1 MALEKRIRF
10 LEFVYDFFR
19 FQIITSY
26 YVERVTIGARMA
38 PYPNLVSD
46 STLVQ
51 DTIDLLNDSGGRAAA
66 SEIVDAV
73 FKLSHIDDELAGLLV
88 ADLIRNDRRFKIVD
102 NHTVELQQDDWDNRL
117 LKDLDFVVVDVEA
130 TGAKT
135 PPNRLIELGAY
146 RIRSGRIVDKF
157 LQLVNPEIP
166 IPRFVATLTGITN
179 EMVKRQPVFAEV
191 APKWLDF
198 VSDSVLVAHN
208 APFDTSFLNH
218 EISRVYPGHR
228 MLNPHLC
235 TVRLSRR
242 VLPDIP
248 NHRLD
253 TIADYFSIPIA
264 SRHRAGSDA
273 LATAE
278 IFLLLLTKLEEDHGV
293 KDLVTARTFQFPE
306 IKPVAPSDQTELSL
320 VPSL

>member
-1 MALEKRIRF
+1 MLRC
-10 LEFVYDFFR
+10 YN
-19 FQIITSY
+19 
-26 YVERVTIGARMA
+26 RVRML

-51 DTIDLLNDSGGRAAA
+51 DTIDLLTCSGGRAAA

-88 ADLIRNDRRFKIVD
+88 ADLIQNDRRFKLD
-102 NHTVELQQDDWDNRL
+102 KNTVELLKDDSYSRL

-146 RIRSGRIVDKF
+146 RIRGGRIVDKF
-157 LQLVNPEIP
+157 LSLVNPEIP
-166 IPRFVATLTGITN
+166 IPRFVATLTGISN
-179 EMVKRQPVFAEV
+179 EMVKHAPVFADV
-191 APKWLDF
+191 APQWLDF
-198 VSDSVLVAHN
+198 VNDSVLVAHN

-228 MLNPHLC
+228 MMNPHLC

-242 VLPDIP
+242 AIP
-248 NHRLD
+248 GLLNHRLD
-253 TIADYFSIPIA
+253 TIASHFSIPIA
-264 SRHRAGSDA
+264 SRHRAGCDA

-278 IFLLLLTKLEEDHGV
+278 IFLHLLARAEDIHGV
-293 KDLVTARTFQFPE
+293 RDLADLCLLHDSWDTNFPRPQPE
-306 IKPVAPSDQTELSL
+306 RPPEPQPNGAA
-320 VPSL
+320 

>member
-1 MALEKRIRF
+1 LISRQLF
-10 LEFVYDFFR
+10 
-19 FQIITSY
+19 TSISDD
-26 YVERVTIGARMA
+26 VLQSKSEMP

-46 STLVQ
+46 SILVQ
-51 DTIDLLNDSGGRAAA
+51 DTIDLLVDSGGRAPA
-66 SEIVDAV
+66 STIVDAI
-73 FKLSHIDDELAGLLV
+73 FKLSHIDDDLAGLLV
-88 ADLIRNDRRFKIVD
+88 ADLVKNDRRFKFLENNTI
-102 NHTVELQQDDWDNRL
+102 ELQEDDWQSRL
-117 LKDLDFVVVDVEA
+117 LSELDFVVVDVEA

-146 RIRSGRIVDKF
+146 RIRGGQIVDKF
-157 LQLVNPEIP
+157 LSLVNPEIP
-166 IPRFVATLTGITN
+166 IPRFVMSLTGISN
-179 EMVKRQPVFAEV
+179 EMVKSAPVFAEV
-191 APKWLDF
+191 APSWLDF

-208 APFDTSFLNH
+208 AGFDTSFLNH

-242 VLPDIP
+242 VLPDLS

-253 TIADYFSIPIA
+253 TIASHFSIPIA

-278 IFLLLLTKLEEDHGV
+278 IFLLLLSKLEAEHGV
-293 KDLVTARTFQFPE
+293 KDLAAARNFQFIE
-306 IKPVAPSDQTELSL
+306 LKPAVEETPLI
-320 VPSL
+320 PGF

>member
-1 MALEKRIRF
+1 MP
-10 LEFVYDFFR
+10 
-19 FQIITSY
+19 
-26 YVERVTIGARMA
+26 

-51 DTIDLLNDSGGRAAA
+51 DTIDLLTCAGGRAAA

-88 ADLIRNDRRFKIVD
+88 ADLIRNDRRFKIVE
-102 NHTVELQQDDWDNRL
+102 NNTVELLADDSHSRR

-146 RIRSGRIVDKF
+146 RIRGGRIVDKF
-157 LQLVNPEIP
+157 LSLVNPEIP
-166 IPRFVATLTGITN
+166 IPRFVASLTGISN
-179 EMVKRQPVFAEV
+179 DMVKDAPVFADV
-191 APKWLDF
+191 APRWLDF
-198 VSDSVLVAHN
+198 VNDSVLVAHN

-228 MLNPHLC
+228 MVNPHLC

-242 VLPDIP
+242 ALPDLS
-248 NHRLD
+248 NHRLE
-253 TIADYFSIPIA
+253 TIATHFSIPIA
-264 SRHRAGSDA
+264 SRHRAGCDA

-278 IFLLLLTKLEEDHGV
+278 IFILLLTELEETHGI
-293 KDLVTARTFQFPE
+293 KDLAAARRFQFPE
-306 IKPVAPSDQTELSL
+306 VATAHLQG
-320 VPSL
+320 

>member
-1 MALEKRIRF
+1 MP
-10 LEFVYDFFR
+10 
-19 FQIITSY
+19 
-26 YVERVTIGARMA
+26 

-51 DTIDLLNDSGGRAAA
+51 DTIDLLTCSGGRAAA

-88 ADLIRNDRRFKIVD
+88 ADLIRNDRRFKIVE
-102 NHTVELQQDDWDNRL
+102 NNTVELQADDRQSRL

-146 RIRSGRIVDKF
+146 RIRGGRIVDKF
-157 LQLVNPEIP
+157 LSLVNPEIP
-166 IPRFVATLTGITN
+166 IPRFVASLTGISN
-179 EMVKRQPVFAEV
+179 EMVKQAPMFAEL
-191 APKWLDF
+191 APQWLDF

-228 MLNPHLC
+228 MVNPHLC

-242 VLPDIP
+242 ALPDLS

-253 TIADYFSIPIA
+253 TIAEHFSIPIA

-278 IFLLLLTKLEEDHGV
+278 IFILLLTELEETYGI
-293 KDLVTARTFQFPE
+293 KDLAAARNFQFPE
-306 IKPVAPSDQTELSL
+306 LPLAEAGFTQSHKV
-320 VPSL
+320 

>member
-1 MALEKRIRF
+1 MP
-10 LEFVYDFFR
+10 
-19 FQIITSY
+19 
-26 YVERVTIGARMA
+26 

-51 DTIDLLNDSGGRAAA
+51 DTIDLLTGSGGRAAA

-102 NHTVELQQDDWDNRL
+102 NLTVELLQDDRQSRL
-117 LKDLDFVVVDVEA
+117 LKELDFVVVDVEA

-146 RIRSGRIVDKF
+146 RIRDGRIVDKF
-157 LQLVNPEIP
+157 QSLVNPEIP
-166 IPRFVATLTGITN
+166 IPRFVVSLTGISN
-179 EMVKRQPVFAEV
+179 EMVKQAPVFADV
-191 APKWLDF
+191 APGWLDF
-198 VSDSVLVAHN
+198 VNDSVLIAHN
-208 APFDTSFLNH
+208 AHFDTSFINH

-228 MLNPHLC
+228 MVNPHLC

-242 VLPDIP
+242 ILPELL

-253 TIADYFSIPIA
+253 TIANHFSIPIV

-278 IFLLLLTKLEEDHGV
+278 IFLLLLTKLEATHGV
-293 KDLVTARTFQFPE
+293 TDLASASTFQFPE
-306 IKPVAPSDQTELSL
+306 LDQREEPAGNALI
-320 VPSL
+320 

>member
-1 MALEKRIRF
+1 MQAAGKLKMSFEQCARCSELF
-10 LEFVYDFFR
+10 DDLFW
-19 FQIITSY
+19 FQIPTSPML
-26 YVERVTIGARMA
+26 RVLQSRRML

-51 DTIDLLNDSGGRAAA
+51 DTIDLLNCSGGRAAA

-73 FKLSHIDDELAGLLV
+73 FKLSHIDDELAALLV
-88 ADLIRNDRRFKIVD
+88 ADLIRNDRRFKID
-102 NHTVELQQDDWDNRL
+102 NNTVELLQDDSYSRL

-146 RIRSGRIVDKF
+146 RIRGGRIVDKF
-157 LQLVNPEIP
+157 VSLVNPEIP
-166 IPRFVATLTGITN
+166 IPRFVASLTGISN
-179 EMVKRQPVFAEV
+179 DMVKEAPVFADV

-228 MLNPHLC
+228 MVNPHLC

-242 VLPDIP
+242 AFPDLS

-253 TIADYFSIPIA
+253 TIASHFSIPIV

-278 IFLLLLTKLEEDHGV
+278 IFIHLLTALEETHGV
-293 KDLVTARTFQFPE
+293 KDLAAARNFQFPD
-306 IKPVAPSDQTELSL
+306 ILQPQVNAG
-320 VPSL
+320 

>member
-1 MALEKRIRF
+1 MLQSR
-10 LEFVYDFFR
+10 
-19 FQIITSY
+19 
-26 YVERVTIGARMA
+26 RMP

-51 DTIDLLNDSGGRAAA
+51 DTIDLLTGSGGRAAA

-73 FKLSHIDDELAGLLV
+73 FKLSHVDDELAGLLV
-88 ADLIRNDRRFKIVD
+88 ADLIRNDRRFKII
-102 NHTVELQQDDWDNRL
+102 NNTVELLIDDSHSRR

-146 RIRSGRIVDKF
+146 RIRGGRIVDKF
-157 LQLVNPEIP
+157 LSLVNPEIP
-166 IPRFVATLTGITN
+166 IPRFVASLTGISN
-179 EMVKRQPVFAEV
+179 EMVKSAPMFADL

-228 MLNPHLC
+228 MVNPHLC

-242 VLPDIP
+242 ALPDLL

-253 TIADYFSIPIA
+253 TIASHFSIPIV

-273 LATAE
+273 LATAQ
-278 IFLLLLTKLEEDHGV
+278 IFLLLLTELEETHGI
-293 KDLVTARTFQFPE
+293 KDLAAARRFQFPE
-306 IKPVAPSDQTELSL
+306 LAADLRG
-320 VPSL
+320 

>member
-1 MALEKRIRF
+1 MP
-10 LEFVYDFFR
+10 
-19 FQIITSY
+19 
-26 YVERVTIGARMA
+26 

-51 DTIDLLNDSGGRAAA
+51 DTIDLLVDSGGRAPA
-66 SEIVDAV
+66 STIVDAI
-73 FKLSHIDDELAGLLV
+73 FKLSHIDDDLAGLLV
-88 ADLIRNDRRFKIVD
+88 ADLVKNDRRFKFLENNTI
-102 NHTVELQQDDWDNRL
+102 ELQEDGWQSRL
-117 LKDLDFVVVDVEA
+117 LSELDFVVVDVEA

-146 RIRSGRIVDKF
+146 RIRGGRIVDKF
-157 LQLVNPEIP
+157 LSLVNPEIP
-166 IPRFVATLTGITN
+166 IPRFVMALTGISN
-179 EMVKRQPVFAEV
+179 EMVKAAPVFAEV
-191 APKWLDF
+191 APRWLDF

-208 APFDTSFLNH
+208 AAFDTSFLNH

-242 VLPDIP
+242 VLADLG

-253 TIADYFSIPIA
+253 TIANHFSIPII

-278 IFLLLLTKLEEDHGV
+278 IFLLLLSKLEEEHGV
-293 KDLVTARTFQFPE
+293 KDLAAARNFQFSE
-306 IKPVAPSDQTELSL
+306 LKPAVEEAPLI
-320 VPSL
+320 PGF

>member
-1 MALEKRIRF
+1 MP
-10 LEFVYDFFR
+10 
-19 FQIITSY
+19 
-26 YVERVTIGARMA
+26 

-51 DTIDLLNDSGGRAAA
+51 DTIDLLTCSGGRAAA

-88 ADLIRNDRRFKIVD
+88 ADLIRNDRRFKLD
-102 NHTVELQQDDWDNRL
+102 NNTVELLQDDSYSRL

-146 RIRSGRIVDKF
+146 RIRGGRIVDKF
-157 LQLVNPEIP
+157 LSLVNPEIP
-166 IPRFVATLTGITN
+166 IPRFVMSLTRISN
-179 EMVKRQPVFAEV
+179 DMVRRAPVFADL
-191 APKWLDF
+191 APQWLDF

-228 MLNPHLC
+228 MVNPHLC

-242 VLPDIP
+242 ALPDLL

-253 TIADYFSIPIA
+253 TIANHFSIPIV

-278 IFLLLLTKLEEDHGV
+278 IFLLLLTKLEETHGI
-293 KDLVTARTFQFPE
+293 KDLAGARNFQFPE
-306 IKPVAPSDQTELSL
+306 LATHLHG
-320 VPSL
+320 

>member
-1 MALEKRIRF
+1 ML
-10 LEFVYDFFR
+10 
-19 FQIITSY
+19 
-26 YVERVTIGARMA
+26 
-38 PYPNLVSD
+38 PYSNLVSD

-51 DTIDLLNDSGGRAAA
+51 DTIDLLTCSGGRAAA

-88 ADLIRNDRRFKIVD
+88 ADLIRNDRRFKIVE
-102 NHTVELQQDDWDNRL
+102 NNTVELLEDDSHLRL
-117 LKDLDFVVVDVEA
+117 LKELDFVVVDVEA

-146 RIRSGRIVDKF
+146 RIRGGKIVDKF
-157 LQLVNPEIP
+157 ATLVNPEIP
-166 IPRFVATLTGITN
+166 IPRFVATLTGISN
-179 EMVKRQPVFAEV
+179 EMVKGAPVFADV

-198 VSDSVLVAHN
+198 VSEAVLVAHN

-228 MLNPHLC
+228 MVNPHLC

-242 VLPDIP
+242 AMPDLS
-248 NHRLD
+248 NHRLE
-253 TIADYFSIPIA
+253 TIASHFSIPIA

-278 IFLLLLTKLEEDHGV
+278 IFILLLTELEETHGI
-293 KDLVTARTFQFPE
+293 KDLGAARRFQFPE
-306 IKPVAPSDQTELSL
+306 LAADLH
-320 VPSL
+320 

>member
-1 MALEKRIRF
+1 
-10 LEFVYDFFR
+10 
-19 FQIITSY
+19 
-26 YVERVTIGARMA
+26 MA
-38 PYPNLVSD
+38 PPYSNLVSD

-88 ADLIRNDRRFKIVD
+88 ADLIRNDRRFKIV
-102 NHTVELQQDDWDNRL
+102 NNTVELQQDDWDHRL

-146 RIRSGRIVDKF
+146 RIRGGKIVDKF

-166 IPRFVATLTGITN
+166 IPRFVCSLTSISN
-179 EMVKRQPVFAEV
+179 EMVRRAPVFAEV
-191 APKWLDF
+191 APRWLDF
-198 VSDSVLVAHN
+198 VSDSVLIAHN

-228 MLNPHLC
+228 MVNPHLC
-235 TVRLSRR
+235 TVKLSRR
-242 VLPDIP
+242 VLPDVA

-253 TIADYFSIPIA
+253 TLAAHFSIPIA

-278 IFLLLLTKLEEDHGV
+278 IFLHLMTMMDQRHGV
-293 KDLVTARTFQFPE
+293 RDLATARNFQFPE
-306 IKPVAPSDQTELSL
+306 LTPTRPGAALPQSI
-320 VPSL
+320 

>member
-1 MALEKRIRF
+1 MP
-10 LEFVYDFFR
+10 
-19 FQIITSY
+19 
-26 YVERVTIGARMA
+26 

-51 DTIDLLNDSGGRAAA
+51 DTIDLLADAGGRAAA

-88 ADLIRNDRRFKIVD
+88 ADLLRNDRRFKIIE
-102 NHTVELQQDDWDNRL
+102 NTIELQRDDRDTRL

-146 RIRSGRIVDKF
+146 RIRAGRIVDKF
-157 LQLVNPEIP
+157 LQLINPEIP
-166 IPRFVATLTGITN
+166 IPRFVASLTGISN
-179 EMVKRQPVFAEV
+179 EMVRRAPVFSEV
-191 APKWLDF
+191 APQWLDF

-228 MLNPHLC
+228 MVNPHLC

-242 VLPDIP
+242 VLPDIS

-253 TIADYFSIPIA
+253 TIAEHFSIPIVN
-264 SRHRAGSDA
+264 RHRAGSDA

-293 KDLVTARTFQFPE
+293 KDLAAARSFQFPQ
-306 IKPVAPSDQTELSL
+306 IKPDERPQGAPTLPL
-320 VPSL
+320 VSGF

>member
-1 MALEKRIRF
+1 M
-10 LEFVYDFFR
+10 
-19 FQIITSY
+19 S
-26 YVERVTIGARMA
+26 

-46 STLVQ
+46 SNLVQ
-51 DTIDLLNDSGGRAAA
+51 DTIELLTCSGGRAAA

-73 FKLSHIDDELAGLLV
+73 FKMSHVDDELAGKLV
-88 ADLIRNDRRFKIVD
+88 FDLIGNDRRFKLIE
-102 NHTVELQQDDWDNRL
+102 NNTVELLQDDSHSRL

-146 RIRSGRIVDKF
+146 RIRGGRIVDKF
-157 LQLVNPEIP
+157 LSLVNPEIP
-166 IPRFVATLTGITN
+166 IPRFVASLTGISN
-179 EMVKRQPVFAEV
+179 DMVKNAPVFAEV
-191 APKWLDF
+191 APQWLDF

-218 EISRVYPGHR
+218 EISRVYANHR
-228 MLNPHLC
+228 MVNPHLC

-242 VLPDIP
+242 AFPDLS
-248 NHRLD
+248 NHRLE
-253 TIADYFSIPIA
+253 TIAQHFSIPIA

-278 IFLLLLTKLEEDHGV
+278 IFIVLLTELEETHGI
-293 KDLVTARTFQFPE
+293 KDLAGARNFQFPE
-306 IKPVAPSDQTELSL
+306 LATALHG
-320 VPSL
+320 

>member
-1 MALEKRIRF
+1 MP
-10 LEFVYDFFR
+10 
-19 FQIITSY
+19 
-26 YVERVTIGARMA
+26 

-51 DTIDLLNDSGGRAAA
+51 DTIDLLVDSGGRAPA
-66 SEIVDAV
+66 SIIVDAV
-73 FKLSHIDDELAGLLV
+73 FKLSHIDDDLAGLLV
-88 ADLIRNDRRFKIVD
+88 ADLVKNDRRFKFLENNTI
-102 NHTVELQQDDWDNRL
+102 ELQEDGWQSRL
-117 LKDLDFVVVDVEA
+117 LSELDFVVVDVEA

-146 RIRSGRIVDKF
+146 RIRGGRIVDKF
-157 LQLVNPEIP
+157 LSLVNPEIP
-166 IPRFVATLTGITN
+166 IPRFVMALTGISN
-179 EMVKRQPVFAEV
+179 EMVKSAPVFAEV
-191 APKWLDF
+191 APRWLDF
-198 VSDSVLVAHN
+198 VSDSVLIAHN
-208 APFDTSFLNH
+208 AAFDTSFLNH

-242 VLPDIP
+242 VLPDLN

-253 TIADYFSIPIA
+253 TIANHFSIPII

-278 IFLLLLTKLEEDHGV
+278 IFLLLMSKLEEEHGV
-293 KDLVTARTFQFPE
+293 KDLAAARNFQFME
-306 IKPVAPSDQTELSL
+306 LKPVVEQEPALSAPLI
-320 VPSL
+320 PRF

>member
-1 MALEKRIRF
+1 ML
-10 LEFVYDFFR
+10 
-19 FQIITSY
+19 
-26 YVERVTIGARMA
+26 

-51 DTIDLLNDSGGRAAA
+51 DTIDLLTCSGGRAAA
-66 SEIVDAV
+66 SEIVYAV

-88 ADLIRNDRRFKIVD
+88 ADLIRNDRRFKIIE
-102 NHTVELQQDDWDNRL
+102 NNTVELQQDDRQTRL

-146 RIRSGRIVDKF
+146 RIRGGRIVDKF
-157 LQLVNPEIP
+157 LSLVNPEIP
-166 IPRFVATLTGITN
+166 IPRFVASLTGISN
-179 EMVKRQPVFAEV
+179 EMVKNAPVFADV
-191 APKWLDF
+191 APQWLDF
-198 VSDSVLVAHN
+198 VSESVLIAHN

-228 MLNPHLC
+228 MVNPHLC

-242 VLPDIP
+242 ALPDLS

-253 TIADYFSIPIA
+253 TIASHFSIPIA

-278 IFLLLLTKLEEDHGV
+278 IFLLLLTELEETHGI
-293 KDLVTARTFQFPE
+293 KDLASARNFQFPE
-306 IKPVAPSDQTELSL
+306 LAADLHG
-320 VPSL
+320 

>member
-1 MALEKRIRF
+1 MP
-10 LEFVYDFFR
+10 
-19 FQIITSY
+19 
-26 YVERVTIGARMA
+26 

-51 DTIDLLNDSGGRAAA
+51 DTIDLLTCSGGRAAA

-88 ADLIRNDRRFKIVD
+88 ADLIRNDRRFKIIE
-102 NHTVELQQDDWDNRL
+102 NNTVELQQDDSQSRM

-146 RIRSGRIVDKF
+146 RIRGGRIVDKF
-157 LQLVNPEIP
+157 LSLVNPEIP
-166 IPRFVATLTGITN
+166 IPRFVATLTGISN
-179 EMVKRQPVFAEV
+179 EMVKTAPVFANV
-191 APKWLDF
+191 APQWLHF

-228 MLNPHLC
+228 MVNPHLC

-242 VLPDIP
+242 ALPDLS

-253 TIADYFSIPIA
+253 TIAHHFSIPIA

-278 IFLLLLTKLEEDHGV
+278 IFLLLLIELEETHGI
-293 KDLVTARTFQFPE
+293 KNLAAARDFQFPE
-306 IKPVAPSDQTELSL
+306 LGEQAL
-320 VPSL
+320 V

>member
-1 MALEKRIRF
+1 MP
-10 LEFVYDFFR
+10 
-19 FQIITSY
+19 
-26 YVERVTIGARMA
+26 

-51 DTIDLLNDSGGRAAA
+51 DTIDLLVDSGGRAPA
-66 SEIVDAV
+66 STIVDAI
-73 FKLSHIDDELAGLLV
+73 FKLSHIDDDLAGLLV
-88 ADLIRNDRRFKIVD
+88 ADLVKNDRRFKFLENNTI
-102 NHTVELQQDDWDNRL
+102 ELQEDDWQSRL
-117 LKDLDFVVVDVEA
+117 LSELDFVVVDVEA

-146 RIRSGRIVDKF
+146 RIRGGQIVEKF
-157 LQLVNPEIP
+157 LSLVNPEIP
-166 IPRFVATLTGITN
+166 IPRFVMSLTGISN
-179 EMVKRQPVFAEV
+179 EMVKSAPVFAEV
-191 APKWLDF
+191 APRWLDF
-198 VSDSVLVAHN
+198 VSNSVLVAHN
-208 APFDTSFLNH
+208 AGFDTSFLNH

-242 VLPDIP
+242 VLPDLS

-253 TIADYFSIPIA
+253 TIASHFSIPIT

-278 IFLLLLTKLEEDHGV
+278 IFLLLLSKLEEEHGV
-293 KDLVTARTFQFPE
+293 KDLAAARNFQFIE
-306 IKPVAPSDQTELSL
+306 LKPAVEEAPLISGF
-320 VPSL
+320 

>member
-1 MALEKRIRF
+1 MLQLRP
-10 LEFVYDFFR
+10 VP
-19 FQIITSY
+19 
-26 YVERVTIGARMA
+26 
-38 PYPNLVSD
+38 PYSNLVSD

-51 DTIDLLNDSGGRAAA
+51 DTIDLLIDSGGRAPAA
-66 SEIVDAV
+66 HIVDAV

-88 ADLIRNDRRFKIVD
+88 ADLVKNDRRFKIID
-102 NHTVELQQDDWDNRL
+102 NNTVELRQDDWQSRL

-146 RIRSGRIVDKF
+146 RIRGGRIVDKF
-157 LQLVNPEIP
+157 LSLVNPEIP
-166 IPRFVATLTGITN
+166 IPRFVVTLTGITN
-179 EMVKRQPVFAEV
+179 EMVKQAPVFAEV
-191 APKWLDF
+191 APRWLDF

-228 MLNPHLC
+228 MVNPHLC

-242 VLPDIP
+242 ALPELT

-253 TIADYFSIPIA
+253 TIANHFSIPII

-278 IFLLLLTKLEEDHGV
+278 IFLFLLTRLEEGYGV
-293 KDLVTARTFQFPE
+293 KDLASARSFQFPE
-306 IKPVAPSDQTELSL
+306 TKPTDAATV
-320 VPSL
+320 VPSPLASSL

>member
-1 MALEKRIRF
+1 MP
-10 LEFVYDFFR
+10 
-19 FQIITSY
+19 
-26 YVERVTIGARMA
+26 
-38 PYPNLVSD
+38 PYSNLISD

-51 DTIDLLNDSGGRAAA
+51 DTIDLLTCSGGRAAA
-66 SEIVDAV
+66 SAIVDAV

-88 ADLIRNDRRFKIVD
+88 ADLIRNDRRFKID
-102 NHTVELQQDDWDNRL
+102 NNTVELLEDDSHSRL

-146 RIRSGRIVDKF
+146 RIRGGRIVDKF
-157 LQLVNPEIP
+157 LSLVNPEIP
-166 IPRFVATLTGITN
+166 IPRFVASLTGISN
-179 EMVKRQPVFAEV
+179 EMVKRAPVFADL
-191 APKWLDF
+191 APQWLDF

-228 MLNPHLC
+228 MMNPHLC

-242 VLPDIP
+242 ALPALL

-253 TIADYFSIPIA
+253 TIASHFSIPIV

-278 IFLLLLTKLEEDHGV
+278 IFLLLLTELQETHGI
-293 KDLVTARTFQFPE
+293 KNLAAARNFQFPE
-306 IKPVAPSDQTELSL
+306 LATDLHG
-320 VPSL
+320 

>member
-1 MALEKRIRF
+1 MP
-10 LEFVYDFFR
+10 
-19 FQIITSY
+19 
-26 YVERVTIGARMA
+26 

-51 DTIDLLNDSGGRAAA
+51 DTIDLLTDSGGRAPA

-88 ADLIRNDRRFKIVD
+88 ADLIRNDRRFKISD
-102 NHTVELQQDDWDNRL
+102 NTVELLADDSHARL
-117 LKDLDFVVVDVEA
+117 LKDLEFVVVDVEA

-146 RIRSGRIVDKF
+146 KIRDGRIVDKF
-157 LQLVNPEIP
+157 LSLVNPEIP
-166 IPRFVATLTGITN
+166 IPRFVASLTGISN
-179 EMVKRQPVFAEV
+179 EMVKQAPVFAEV
-191 APKWLDF
+191 APRWLDF
-198 VSDSVLVAHN
+198 VSDSVLIAHN

-228 MLNPHLC
+228 MVNPHLC

-242 VLPDIP
+242 VLPELL

-253 TIADYFSIPIA
+253 TIASHFSIRIA

-278 IFLLLLTKLEEDHGV
+278 IFLMLLEMLAENHGV
-293 KDLVTARTFQFPE
+293 RDLGAARNFQFPE
-306 IKPVAPSDQTELSL
+306 LISSPCSAASA
-320 VPSL
+320 

>member
-1 MALEKRIRF
+1 MP
-10 LEFVYDFFR
+10 
-19 FQIITSY
+19 
-26 YVERVTIGARMA
+26 
-38 PYPNLVSD
+38 PYSNLVSD

-51 DTIDLLNDSGGRAAA
+51 DTIDLLTCSGGRAAA

-73 FKLSHIDDELAGLLV
+73 FKMSHIDDELAGLLV
-88 ADLIRNDRRFKIVD
+88 ADLIRNDRRFKIIE
-102 NHTVELQQDDWDNRL
+102 NNTVELQQDDSQSRL

-146 RIRSGRIVDKF
+146 RIRGGRIVDKF
-157 LQLVNPEIP
+157 MSLVNPEIP
-166 IPRFVATLTGITN
+166 IPRFVASLTGISN
-179 EMVKRQPVFAEV
+179 EMVRNAPVFADV
-191 APKWLDF
+191 APQWLDF

-228 MLNPHLC
+228 MVNPHLC

-242 VLPDIP
+242 ALPDLS

-253 TIADYFSIPIA
+253 TIATHFSIPIA

-278 IFLLLLTKLEEDHGV
+278 IFILLLTELEETYGI
-293 KDLVTARTFQFPE
+293 KNLAAARKFQFPE
-306 IKPVAPSDQTELSL
+306 IVDQAL
-320 VPSL
+320 V

>member
-1 MALEKRIRF
+1 MP
-10 LEFVYDFFR
+10 
-19 FQIITSY
+19 
-26 YVERVTIGARMA
+26 

-51 DTIDLLNDSGGRAAA
+51 DTIDLLVDSGGRAPA
-66 SEIVDAV
+66 STIVDAI
-73 FKLSHIDDELAGLLV
+73 FKLSHIDDDLAGLLV
-88 ADLIRNDRRFKIVD
+88 ADLVKNDRRFKFLENNTI
-102 NHTVELQQDDWDNRL
+102 ELQEDDWQSRRL
-117 LKDLDFVVVDVEA
+117 SELDFVVVDVEA

-146 RIRSGRIVDKF
+146 RIRGGQIVDKF
-157 LQLVNPEIP
+157 LSLVNPEIP
-166 IPRFVATLTGITN
+166 IPRFVMALTGISN
-179 EMVKRQPVFAEV
+179 EMVRSAPVFSEV
-191 APKWLDF
+191 APRWLDF

-208 APFDTSFLNH
+208 AAFDTSFLNH

-242 VLPDIP
+242 VLPDLS

-253 TIADYFSIPIA
+253 TIADHFSIPII

-278 IFLLLLTKLEEDHGV
+278 IFLRMLSKLEDEHGV
-293 KDLVTARTFQFPE
+293 KDLAAARNFQF
-306 IKPVAPSDQTELSL
+306 TELKPAVEQAPL
-320 VPSL
+320 ITGF

>member
-1 MALEKRIRF
+1 MP
-10 LEFVYDFFR
+10 
-19 FQIITSY
+19 
-26 YVERVTIGARMA
+26 

-51 DTIDLLNDSGGRAAA
+51 DTIDLLTGSGGRAPAT
-66 SEIVDAV
+66 EIVDVV
-73 FKLSHIDDELAGLLV
+73 FKLSHIDNELAGLLV
-88 ADLIRNDRRFKIVD
+88 ADLIRNDRRFKIDD
-102 NHTVELQQDDWDNRL
+102 NNTVELQQDDWHKRL

-135 PPNRLIELGAY
+135 PPNRLIELGAF
-146 RIRSGRIVDKF
+146 RIRGGCIVDKF
-157 LQLVNPEIP
+157 LSLVNPEIP
-166 IPRFVATLTGITN
+166 IPRFVAALTGISN
-179 EMVKRQPVFAEV
+179 EMVRRAPMFAEV
-191 APKWLDF
+191 APQWLAF

-228 MLNPHLC
+228 MVNPHLC
-235 TVRLSRR
+235 TVELSRR
-242 VLPDIP
+242 LLPDLQ

-253 TIADYFSIPIA
+253 TIANHFSIPIV

-278 IFLLLLTKLEEDHGV
+278 IFLRLLTKLDEEHGV
-293 KDLVTARTFQFPE
+293 KDLASARSFQYEEPKASGALLTANIP
-306 IKPVAPSDQTELSL
+306 PLAPSL
-320 VPSL
+320 

>member
-1 MALEKRIRF
+1 MLQSFEIDRSLVQSSIR
-10 LEFVYDFFR
+10 
-19 FQIITSY
+19 TSINLLSI
-26 YVERVTIGARMA
+26 VTIRARM

-51 DTIDLLNDSGGRAAA
+51 DTIDLLTGSGGRAAA

-88 ADLIRNDRRFKIVD
+88 ADLIRNDRRFKID
-102 NHTVELQQDDWDNRL
+102 NNTVELLADDSHSRL
-117 LKDLDFVVVDVEA
+117 LKELDFVVVDVEA
-130 TGAKT
+130 TGAKM

-146 RIRSGRIVDKF
+146 RIRGGRIVDKF
-157 LQLVNPEIP
+157 LSLVNPELP
-166 IPRFVATLTGITN
+166 IPRFVAALTGISN
-179 EMVKRQPVFAEV
+179 EMVKSAPVFAEL
-191 APKWLDF
+191 APKLLDF

-228 MLNPHLC
+228 MINPHLC

-242 VLPDIP
+242 TLPDLS

-253 TIADYFSIPIA
+253 TIAEHFSIPIA

-278 IFLLLLTKLEEDHGV
+278 IFLRLLIEMEATHGI
-293 KDLVTARTFQFPE
+293 KDLAAARSFQFPE
-306 IKPVAPSDQTELSL
+306 LETIASPAAI
-320 VPSL
+320 

>member
-1 MALEKRIRF
+1 ML
-10 LEFVYDFFR
+10 
-19 FQIITSY
+19 
-26 YVERVTIGARMA
+26 

-51 DTIDLLNDSGGRAAA
+51 DTIDLLSESGGRAAA

-88 ADLIRNDRRFKIVD
+88 ADLIRNDRRFKLD
-102 NHTVELQQDDWDNRL
+102 NNTVELLADNSQSRH

-146 RIRSGRIVDKF
+146 RIRGGRIVDKF
-157 LQLVNPEIP
+157 SSLVNPEIP
-166 IPRFVATLTGITN
+166 IPRFVASLTGISN
-179 EMVKRQPVFAEV
+179 EMVKRAPVFAEL
-191 APKWLDF
+191 APQWLDF

-228 MLNPHLC
+228 MVNPHLC
-235 TVRLSRR
+235 TVKLSRR
-242 VLPDIP
+242 VLPELL

-253 TIADYFSIPIA
+253 TVADYYSIPIA

-278 IFLLLLTKLEEDHGV
+278 IFILLLTELEETHGI
-293 KDLVTARTFQFPE
+293 KDLAAARNFQFPE
-306 IKPVAPSDQTELSL
+306 LTEASLS
-320 VPSL
+320 